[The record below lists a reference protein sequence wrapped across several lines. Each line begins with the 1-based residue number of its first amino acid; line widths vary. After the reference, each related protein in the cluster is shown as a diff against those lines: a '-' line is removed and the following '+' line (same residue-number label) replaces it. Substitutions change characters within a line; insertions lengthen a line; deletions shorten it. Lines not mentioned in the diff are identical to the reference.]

1 MPIRFPVRTGYAV
14 LAAAE
19 LAAAGGA
26 AVKAGHI
33 ALAHGISRRFLL
45 NVLLELKRAGIV
57 QSRRGASG
65 GYRLARP
72 PGEVTVAEILAAVDR
87 PVPGSAL
94 EPVAAVEARLMGALE
109 ELTLRDLLAVA
120 GASGP
125 AGHLGGPGGL
135 PLVPEAD
142 GLPEDVQVQ

>member
-1 MPIRFPVRTGYAV
+1 MAIRFPVRSGYAV

-33 ALAHGISRRFLL
+33 ALAHGISRRFLC

-72 PGEVTVAEILAAVDR
+72 PGEVTVAEVLAAVDR
-87 PVPGSAL
+87 PAAGSAL
-94 EPVAAVEARLMGALE
+94 VPVAAVEARLMVALE
-109 ELTLRDLLAVA
+109 ELTLRDLLAT
-120 GASGP
+120 ASGP

-135 PLVPEAD
+135 PLVPQAN